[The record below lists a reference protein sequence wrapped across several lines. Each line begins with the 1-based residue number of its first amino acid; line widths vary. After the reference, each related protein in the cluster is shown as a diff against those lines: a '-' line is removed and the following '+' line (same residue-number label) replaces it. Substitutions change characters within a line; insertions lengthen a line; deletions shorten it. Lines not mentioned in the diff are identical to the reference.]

1 MSELLTNI
9 VDVSTLAAFFG
20 VDERTIQ
27 NWVSLNGAPRLERG
41 EYDFLQFVKWRL
53 NYLGNEIKKL
63 EAGGD
68 KKYEAETVGKNLD
81 NIKKQIDIKRLLKQ
95 LVPIAEVRQ
104 AYVSDAIA
112 FRNSLEALEKK
123 LVLVLNADAEQREKI
138 ADEINDVRNQ
148 IGTELRLNEKE
159 EAEDFGEEI
168 ESETDSGEQK
178 LENL

>member
-1 MSELLTNI
+1 MSDILTNI

-68 KKYEAETVGKNLD
+68 KKYELEAE
-81 NIKKQIDIKRLLKQ
+81 RLQLTIHRERVKFQKELKQ

-112 FRNSLEALEKK
+112 FRNSLGALQNK
-123 LVLVLNADAEQREKI
+123 LYLDLEVNEEQRQKI
-138 ADEINDVRNQ
+138 KDAIEDVRNQ
-148 IGTELRLNEKE
+148 VGNELRLNDKDD
-159 EAEDFGEEI
+159 AEDFNDEIEEEANQQIKEGEE
-168 ESETDSGEQK
+168 
-178 LENL
+178 